1 MTEEITAERLKLFQG
16 MLSTCHKLF
25 LRSYSSDFYCL
36 GDELEDE
43 RLAEEIFALSRR
55 DTELQAALAAGQTP
69 LLFTNKV
76 NMVWICC
83 PEFAEEKLHRIHT
96 LGPFFMDDFS
106 VNAVTAGLAA
116 AGASRQ
122 LRGSA
127 KELIRQLPIL
137 SWSRIQ
143 EYALMLHYL
152 ITGENLRQSD
162 LRFCGSGE
170 LSPGRS
176 GEEAGTDTHGTYQA
190 EQEMLRMV
198 REGDLSLLQ
207 YIDRAAVTGTIG
219 QLAKSGDTLRQMK
232 NAVLVSVTLF
242 SRSAIEGGLSPET
255 AYTLCDRYF
264 QSVEMAKSLSELT
277 VVAQTMHHDFVERVH
292 AVRTQKLSREIESS
306 CSYMDRHLEEELSLA
321 SLAAYSGYAEY
332 YFSRKF
338 KRETGLTPAEYLRKK
353 RLEKAAMLLR
363 ATELDVQQIAMR
375 LQFCSQSYFTDSFRK
390 QFGVSPSKYRKEGI
404 NEPNSDQSSEHPL
417 PVPAL

>member
-1 MTEEITAERLKLFQG
+1 MIGGIDMADQIIGDRLKLFQG

-25 LRSYSSDFYCL
+25 LRSYDNDFYSL
-36 GDELEDE
+36 GDETEED
-43 RLAEEIFALSRR
+43 RLAEELFALSRSQ
-55 DTELQAALAAGQTP
+55 TELRDVLAAGATP
-69 LLFTNKV
+69 LLFTNKI
-76 NMVWICC
+76 NMIWICC
-83 PEFAEEKLHRIHT
+83 PELVEGKLYRIHV

-106 VNAVTAGLAA
+106 VNAVIAGLTE
-116 AGASRQ
+116 AGASQQ
-122 LRGSA
+122 LRSGA
-127 KELIRQLPIL
+127 QALICQLPIL
-137 SWSRIQ
+137 NWSRIQ

-152 ITGENLRQSD
+152 ITDEKLRQSD
-162 LRFCGSGE
+162 LRFYGSGK
-170 LSPGRS
+170 LSPVS
-176 GEEAGTDTHGTYQA
+176 AGEQPTMDTHGTYQA

-264 QSVEMAKSLSELT
+264 QSVETARSLSELK

-292 AVRTQKLSREIESS
+292 VVRTQKLSREIESA
-306 CSYMDRHLEEELSLA
+306 CSYIERHIEEELSLA
-321 SLAAYSGYAEY
+321 SLAAYAGYAEY
-332 YFSRKF
+332 YFSKKF
-338 KRETGLTPAEYLRKK
+338 KREVGMTLAEYLRKK

-363 ATELDVQQIAMR
+363 ATDLDVQKIAMR

-390 QFGVSPSKYRKEGI
+390 QFGVSPSQYRKEGK
-404 NEPNSDQSSEHPL
+404 
-417 PVPAL
+417 V